1 MTYEDI
7 VARRER
13 RAKIDAD
20 AACMAQA
27 AERATGPSRRRQGRQ
42 PSPSDATRR
51 TPHEAWQPVTLGTRE
66 HLTVQPEA
74 ITKATYDDIHR
85 T

>member
-20 AACMAQA
+20 AARMAQA
-27 AERATGPSRRRQGRQ
+27 AERATGPSQRRPGRQ
-42 PSPSDATRR
+42 PSPSNATRR
-51 TPHEAWQPVTLGTRE
+51 TPLRNPRTLDRPT
-66 HLTVQPEA
+66 
-74 ITKATYDDIHR
+74 
-85 T
+85 